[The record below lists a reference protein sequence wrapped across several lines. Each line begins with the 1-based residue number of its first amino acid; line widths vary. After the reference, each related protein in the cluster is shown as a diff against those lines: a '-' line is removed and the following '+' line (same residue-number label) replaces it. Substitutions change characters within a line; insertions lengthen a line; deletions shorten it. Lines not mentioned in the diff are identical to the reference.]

1 MRGGSRKFQFQ
12 IQNLRAIEAEALHE
26 ECFGARE
33 IRCHTSWPTQPQN
46 YTNLPTMTPIMNPE
60 TLARIER
67 QLNLMQRAS
76 FFFLAQWPGTV

>member
-1 MRGGSRKFQFQ
+1 
-12 IQNLRAIEAEALHE
+12 
-26 ECFGARE
+26 
-33 IRCHTSWPTQPQN
+33 
-46 YTNLPTMTPIMNPE
+46 MNPE